1 VSLFGKVVAINAGAI
16 IAAALLLVISPATI
30 SARPRATEIV
40 VLAVGTVVL
49 LGVNVW
55 LVRRAFEPLE
65 RLAALM
71 RQVDPHE
78 PGRRIQLDGAVN
90 EVADV
95 SQAFNAMLDR
105 LEQERVM
112 SGRRALMAQENERKR
127 LARELH
133 DEVGQTLTGVMLQ
146 LEGIHRAA
154 PPELGEAVA
163 QLQETA
169 REGVEEVREI
179 ARGLRPQALDEFGLR
194 SALATLAAGFEERTR
209 VRTRVRVAP
218 DLPALASEQDLAV
231 YRVAQESLTNVARH
245 AGARSVE
252 LSLSRVVGGVL
263 LRVADD
269 GRGITPEQAAGDSSG
284 VGGMRERALLI
295 GGSLGI
301 RALRDGGTEVTL
313 ALPVKRWPGGAGSD
327 QGVRPGGE
335 TPLR

>member
-1 VSLFGKVVAINAGAI
+1 MSLFGRVVAINAGAI
-16 IAAALLLVISPATI
+16 IAAALLLALSPATV
-30 SARPRATEIV
+30 SSRLTLTEGI

-49 LGVNVW
+49 LGVNVL
-55 LVRRAFEPLE
+55 LVRRAFEPLQ

-90 EVADV
+90 EVHDV

-105 LEQERVM
+105 LEQERVL

-209 VRTRVRVAP
+209 VRVRVRVAA
-218 DLPALASEQDLAV
+218 DLPALAAEQDLAV
-231 YRVAQESLTNVARH
+231 YRVAQESLTNIARH
-245 AGARSVE
+245 AGARSAE
-252 LSLSRVVGGVL
+252 LSLSRIVGGVL

-269 GRGITPEQAAGDSSG
+269 GCGITPEQAAGDSSG

-295 GGSLGI
+295 GGSLAVRG
-301 RALRDGGTEVTL
+301 RSDGGTEVTL
-313 ALPVKRWPGGAGSD
+313 AV
-327 QGVRPGGE
+327 
-335 TPLR
+335 PLR